1 MICPKCAC
9 EQPEA
14 PECAKCGV
22 LVARFRRRER
32 AAGTAATRGTAE
44 GAEGTG
50 QGTRSGG
57 GGAVL
62 IPWLA
67 IAATLLFFAGVWAM
81 RRSGP
86 GAEPG
91 LSPPAPTESSETP
104 VAVAA
109 AALPEPTPPPSA
121 DPLAAFPP
129 EPPPTAAAEV
139 LPTATCPL
147 SDHGYGA
154 PPARGRVSSSWYTSA
169 SDFERARSEQDEA
182 AALLVVYV
190 YTDWCPYCRE
200 FEKELLSDSAVDA
213 YLRDNVVKL
222 RINPEQGAGDR
233 ALAQQL
239 GASKYPTFLVAL
251 PGGGPEPL
259 SVRAGKGRLKTP
271 ERFVDEIEAQARFAA
286 ESLLRAGVQERQ
298 AGRFPESITFLTRAL
313 KMRPQE
319 VRTYLERGLSF
330 AASGSTEDALD
341 DVARAARELPGDLAP
356 HEAVDEILGRQGR
369 WDEVIACWTSFL
381 ERSPSSGRAYL
392 DRSRALERRGL
403 IGLSQAD
410 AERACRSGEPEGCRR
425 SGRT

>member
-1 MICPKCAC
+1 M
-9 EQPEA
+9 
-14 PECAKCGV
+14 
-22 LVARFRRRER
+22 
-32 AAGTAATRGTAE
+32 
-44 GAEGTG
+44 
-50 QGTRSGG
+50 
-57 GGAVL
+57 
-62 IPWLA
+62 
-67 IAATLLFFAGVWAM
+67 LLFAGVWAV
-81 RRSGP
+81 RSGP

-91 LSPPAPTESSETP
+91 LSPPAPAEPSEAP
-104 VAVAA
+104 AAVAA
-109 AALPEPTPPPSA
+109 GALPESTPPLSA
-121 DPLAAFPP
+121 DPLAASPQ
-129 EPPPTAAAEV
+129 EPTPTAAAEV

-154 PPARGRVSSSWYTSA
+154 PPARGRVSSSWYTRA

-200 FEKELLSDSAVDA
+200 FEKDLLSEAAVDG
-213 YLRDNVVKL
+213 YLRDNVVKI

-239 GASKYPTFLVAL
+239 AGGKYPTFLVAL

-271 ERFVDEIEAQARFAA
+271 EQFVDEIEAQARFAA

-298 AGRFPESITFLTRAL
+298 AGRFPESIAFLTRAL
-313 KMRPQE
+313 RMRPQE
-319 VRTYLERGLSF
+319 ARAYLERGLSF

-341 DVARAARELPGDLAP
+341 DVARAARELSGDLAP
-356 HEAVDEILGRQGR
+356 YEAAGEILGRQGR

-381 ERSPSSGRAYL
+381 ERSPSNGRAYL

-425 SGRT
+425 RGQT